1 MKKLAARDF
10 EDMLQCSIPA
20 FEDLLDGHHNKRV
33 MKLLYR
39 TAEWHGFAKLRMHTQ
54 ATLDHL
60 DSLTNEYGRLMRSF
74 RDLTCSQFDTEELPR
89 EAEARKRAQQRAHAR
104 GSGTRTQAASTSQRK
119 KTLNLL
125 TPKFHALGDYVRTI
139 QIFGTTDSF
148 STQVGELAHRTVK
161 RLYGRT
167 NKRDATKQIGQHV
180 RRLERAELAADHPMT
195 QMNQRCETASVND
208 NIDQDLE
215 KHYQISKSRR
225 DPVNLYSYV
234 YENEGDPAFKDF
246 IPKLKDHLLGRLLE
260 RDYEGDT
267 YGNFTEDERN
277 TIRISGDQIYQ
288 SRTMRINYTTYDIRN
303 RTGCTTVLVCAC
315 DWDLSCLRLVNTSG
329 G

>member
-33 MKLLYR
+33 MKLLYH

-208 NIDQDLE
+208 NIDQD
-215 KHYQISKSRR
+215 
-225 DPVNLYSYV
+225 V
-234 YENEGDPAFKDF
+234 YENEGDPAFKVCTS
-246 IPKLKDHLLGRLLE
+246 IHVPCTCLGRLLE

-288 SRTMRINYTTYDIRN
+288 SRTMRINYTTYDIRRDGDTIN
-303 RTGCTTVLVCAC
+303 PRLY
-315 DWDLSCLRLVNTSG
+315 RLVNTSG